1 MALRP
6 RTTLPPKM
14 RREVDIFVEDY
25 QPHYGEN
32 RATVRIAFS
41 DAGRDMIMH
50 YGINA
55 LVGDTL
61 DTDWDGDNLSETL
74 F

>member
-1 MALRP
+1 
-6 RTTLPPKM
+6 
-14 RREVDIFVEDY
+14 
-25 QPHYGEN
+25 
-32 RATVRIAFS
+32 
-41 DAGRDMIMH
+41 MIMH